1 MINVP
6 HAPEAES
13 SVIGALLVDPTVLPD
28 CVDHLTDSSFHDQF
42 NRQAY
47 TSILDIDSKGGK
59 IDALT
64 VSERLKEFGYDA
76 FPRLVELM
84 GKAIDL
90 GNIVSHCLILREK
103 EIAREQ
109 MALAGEL
116 QQRAL
121 NPTVDPLETSAY
133 LSKEVERLAQLS
145 DISKP
150 RTNTDL
156 IDKVKQKMLAS
167 ANSGGITGIC
177 TGFNKLDIVYA
188 GRQRGDLV
196 IKAGRPGMG
205 KTAQALCEFL
215 NISVG
220 GGKKSLFFSL
230 EMSAEQLM
238 QRLISIQTEIPLKN
252 IRTGDLYSEQWDNF
266 DYLVDPLKTDNM
278 MIVDNVY
285 TLNGIRSKA
294 RKIAHTSGLEI
305 IYIDYLQLIEDS
317 VKKGWSK
324 EAMVSGISRS
334 LKMLAKQLNVP
345 VIALSQLSRKCEER
359 ADKKPMLSDLRDSG
373 AIEQD
378 ADVVEFMYRP
388 SYYEL
393 VDEEGM
399 LVPDDVAYLLIE
411 KHRHGATYN
420 VELTFIPECAKFKTK
435 VSEIC

>member
-1 MINVP
+1 MINLP
-6 HAPEAES
+6 HAPEAEA

-47 TSILDIDSKGGK
+47 TSVLDIDSKGGK

-64 VSERLKEFGYDA
+64 VSQGMNEFGYDS
-76 FPRLVELM
+76 FPRLVEMM
-84 GKAIDL
+84 GKSIDM

-109 MALAGEL
+109 ISLATEI
-116 QQRAL
+116 QMRAL
-121 NPTVDPLETSAY
+121 NPAVDPLETSAY
-133 LSKEVERLAQLS
+133 LSKEVQRISELS

-156 IDKVKQKMLAS
+156 IDEVKLKMLAS
-167 ANSGGITGIC
+167 IGSGGITGVP
-177 TGFNKLDIVYA
+177 TGFDKIDSVYA
-188 GRQRGDLV
+188 GRQRSDLI

-215 NISVG
+215 NISVNG
-220 GGKKSLFFSL
+220 NMKAIFFSL

-238 QRLISIQTEIPLKN
+238 QRLISIHTEIPLKN
-252 IRTGDLYSEQWDNF
+252 IRTGDLWDSQWDQF
-266 DYLVDPLKTDNM
+266 DGLVEPLKTDNM
-278 MIVDNVY
+278 MIVDDVY
-285 TLNGIRSKA
+285 TLNGIRSRA
-294 RKIAHTSGLEI
+294 RKIHQTQGVDI
-305 IYIDYLQLIEDS
+305 IFIDYLQLIEDS
-317 VKKGWSK
+317 VKKGWTK
-324 EAMVSGISRS
+324 EAMVSGISRA

-399 LVPDDVAYLLIE
+399 LVPEDVAYLLIE

-420 VELTFIPECAKFKTK
+420 VELTFKPECAKFQTK